1 MTFGKKGMIRTDGL
15 SEISEKS
22 TDISRA
28 YLNIKPSEQIS
39 DQDVLAFLRK
49 EFENAHDVTRFDT
62 YDKLLSDVFNCTEE
76 EINIDFTFSDKILNL
91 LDNFRQEKWDSL
103 DDHELVSFINEP
115 AKAIGEELGLDRIPI
130 INISECDDAYGY
142 YDPKNNSITLNNMLL
157 SDPIELVDTIAHEL
171 RHAYQ
176 YMRADILDTR
186 EDALYKVNFENYI
199 TPIPLPEG
207 GWLNFLDYYNQYV
220 EVDARAFADKFTEAM

>member
-1 MTFGKKGMIRTDGL
+1 MIKVDNM
-15 SEISEKS
+15 SEASDIKSEVS
-22 TDISRA
+22 ES
-28 YLNIKPSEQIS
+28 YLNIKTVESLS
-39 DQDVLAFLRK
+39 DQEASDFVSKAF
-49 EFENAHDVTRFDT
+49 EDAHNIAEFDT
-62 YDKLLSDVFNCTEE
+62 YDNLLSEVFNRSEEELFIDFEFTEE
-76 EINIDFTFSDKILNL
+76 IIAL
-91 LDNFRQEKWDSL
+91 LQNFRPEKWDVLNDSERANL
-103 DDHELVSFINEP
+103 TNELSR
-115 AKAIGEELGLDRIPI
+115 AIGEALGLDNTPT

-157 SDPIELVDTIAHEL
+157 SDPIELVDTIVHEL

-207 GWLNFLDYYNQYV
+207 GWLYFMDYYNQYV
-220 EVDARAFADKFTEAM
+220 EVDARAFADKFTEAML